1 MTPQPIYRVWLTL
14 PTGKLC
20 YEFEDEW
27 LAMQWAVKNG
37 ARVEEAAITF

>member
-1 MTPQPIYRVWLTL
+1 MTPQPIYRVWTTL
-14 PTGKLC
+14 PTGKVC

-37 ARVEEAAITF
+37 SKVEAGNVAW